1 MDIFLGIVLSVV
13 LFLQLLFFSCFFSVA
28 FFQVNS
34 GAFIGF
40 FFSVYDKCNNY

>member
-13 LFLQLLFFSCFFSVA
+13 LFLQLLFFSY